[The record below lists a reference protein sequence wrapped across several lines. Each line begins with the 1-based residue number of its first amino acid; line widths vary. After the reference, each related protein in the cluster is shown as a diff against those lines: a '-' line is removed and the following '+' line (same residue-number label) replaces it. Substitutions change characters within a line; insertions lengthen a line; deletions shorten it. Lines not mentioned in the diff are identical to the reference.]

1 MSDTRVATY
10 RDAINEGLRAVM
22 REDPRVIL
30 IGEDQAGGA
39 GCDPSMLDA
48 WGGPF
53 GVTKGLI
60 REFGPERVIDTP
72 ISETAFIGAA
82 VGAAMA
88 GLRPVAELMYANFL
102 GSCLDM
108 VMNQAAKVHYM
119 SGGKVNV
126 PLTIRTTIGAGLA
139 AAAQHSDSLYSLFVH
154 IPGLKVVTP
163 STPFDAKGLLV
174 ASVRA
179 EDPVVFIEHKML
191 YNVKGPVPEDIYA
204 IPLGKA
210 DVKRSGGDLTI
221 VAISQ
226 LVHAALQAADELQK
240 RGMSAE
246 IIDPRCLAPLD
257 ITTILESV
265 RKTGRLIVV
274 DEDFPQCSMA
284 SEIAA
289 TVSAE
294 AFDSL
299 DCPIQRVTAP
309 LAHVPFSPVMEQFY
323 LPNAQRIIDCALR
336 MVRSRA
342 VAGH

>member
-1 MSDTRVATY
+1 MNEARIATY
-10 RDAINEGLRAVM
+10 RDAINEGLRTVM

-60 REFGPERVIDTP
+60 REFGSERVIDTP

-88 GLRPVAELMYANFL
+88 GLRPIAELMYVNFL
-102 GSCLDM
+102 GACLDM
-108 VMNQAAKVHYM
+108 VMNQAAKMHYM
-119 SGGKVNV
+119 SGGRVTV
-126 PLTIRTTIGAGLA
+126 PLTIRTTVGAGLA
-139 AAAQHSDSLYSLFVH
+139 VAAQHSDSIYSFFVH
-154 IPGLKVVTP
+154 IPGLKVVVP

-174 ASVRA
+174 AAVRD
-179 EDPVVFIEHKML
+179 EDPVVFVEHKML
-191 YNVKGPVPEDIYA
+191 YNIKGPVPEESYA

-210 DVKRSGGDLTI
+210 DVKRGGDDLTI
-221 VAISQ
+221 VGISQ
-226 LVHAALQAADELQK
+226 LVHVALQAADELQK
-240 RGMSAE
+240 HGISAE
-246 IIDPRCLAPLD
+246 VIDPQSLAPLD
-257 ITTILESV
+257 TATILESV
-265 RKTGRLIVV
+265 KKTGRLIVV
-274 DEDFPQCSMA
+274 DEDFPRCGMA

-299 DCPIQRVTAP
+299 DFPVQRITAP
-309 LAHVPFSPVMEQFY
+309 QAHVPFSPVMEQFY
-323 LPNAQRIIDCALR
+323 LPDAQRVVECALR
-336 MVRSRA
+336 MIGSRS
-342 VAGH
+342 VARR